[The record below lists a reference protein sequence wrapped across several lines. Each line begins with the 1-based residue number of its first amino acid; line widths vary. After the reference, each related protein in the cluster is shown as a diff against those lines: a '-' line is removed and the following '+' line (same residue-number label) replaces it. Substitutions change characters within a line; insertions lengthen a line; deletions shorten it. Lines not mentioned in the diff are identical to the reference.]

1 MARAWVSLWGL
12 ASRAWARRRWQRRKV
27 AGARLATTEADYEN
41 CKRHVAE
48 LNKAGAEA
56 MVSGQRIQGAM
67 TVLRQMIE
75 EAEEAEALAAGIAVE
90 DPADSGTTL
99 AGDSVQ

>member
-1 MARAWVSLWGL
+1 MSENIKALR
-12 ASRAWARRRWQRRKV
+12 
-27 AGARLATTEADYEN
+27 ARLATIEADYEN

-48 LNKAGAEA
+48 LNKAGEEA

-67 TVLRQMIE
+67 TVVRQMIE